1 MEKALRI
8 YEKIVIITLIVLM
21 MSVVLFS
28 TIDLGWLI
36 IKDLIS
42 SPMLLLDVDE
52 LLDIFGFFLLVL
64 VGLELLE
71 TISAYLKEHV
81 VHVEIVLEVAL
92 IAIARKIVI
101 LNLSDYTPLTLLG
114 IAAIVAALAVAFFL
128 EKKGR
133 LLKKK
138 NEKVAE

>member
-42 SPMLLLDVDE
+42 SPMFLLDVDE

-71 TISAYLKEHV
+71 TISRFAR
-81 VHVEIVLEVAL
+81 L
-92 IAIARKIVI
+92 ISAR
-101 LNLSDYTPLTLLG
+101 SG
-114 IAAIVAALAVAFFL
+114 
-128 EKKGR
+128 
-133 LLKKK
+133 
-138 NEKVAE
+138 